1 MVSIVFSDV
10 IVNATDLRQN
20 QKCWLE
26 KAYENPITVSYGR
39 KQLAIMNREQ
49 IGKLYTQKYYS
60 ELVLKAC
67 EEFMKGLKS
76 DTFPWE
82 EYLSDEEKIEF
93 HNELLTC
100 AMRSIFTGDW
110 TQLEHAIE
118 DWKATAETE
127 RSLEIVK
134 ALQDRGTPEQYVT
147 LK

>member
-1 MVSIVFSDV
+1 MASIAFSDV

-20 QKCWLE
+20 QKHWLE
-26 KAYENPITVSYGR
+26 KAYDNPITVSYGQKR
-39 KQLAIMNREQ
+39 LAIMNREQ
-49 IGKLYTQKYYS
+49 IGKLYTTKYYS

-67 EEFMKGLKS
+67 EEFMKELKS

-82 EYLSDEEKIEF
+82 EYLTEKEKLEF
-93 HNELLTC
+93 HKELLTR
-100 AMRSIFTGDW
+100 AIKSIMTGDW
-110 TQLEHAIE
+110 THLEHLIG

-127 RSLEIVK
+127 RSPEIVK